1 MGLPINQCRDAAI
14 LVCAKAD
21 VDFEDFSITRA
32 GRREV
37 VRVTV
42 DRDGGVDLD
51 LIADISR
58 ELSESLDLIVDSE
71 DTPFVLE
78 VSSPGVDRPLTEL
91 RHWRRAIGHLV
102 KFNTLDSESPLEL
115 RVTAAES
122 DVISLTNAAGET
134 QQIPLSQIQHAVVQ
148 VEFNRGE

>member
-1 MGLPINQCRDAAI
+1 MGLPINQCRDAAVS
-14 LVCAKAD
+14 VCANAS
-21 VDFEDFSITRA
+21 VDLEDFSITRA
-32 GRREV
+32 GRREI
-37 VRVTV
+37 VRVTI

-58 ELSESLDLIVDSE
+58 ALSESLDLIVDSL
-71 DTPFVLE
+71 DAPFVLE

-102 KFNTLDSESPLEL
+102 KFTMLDSDSPLEL
-115 RVTAAES
+115 RVTAADS
-122 DVISLTNAAGET
+122 DVISFSNAVGDIR
-134 QQIPLSQIQHAVVQ
+134 QVPLSQIQHAVVQ

>member
-1 MGLPINQCRDAAI
+1 MGLPVDQCRDAAI
-14 LVCAKAD
+14 SVCVNAG
-21 VDFEDFSITRA
+21 VDLEDFSITRA

-58 ELSESLDLIVDSE
+58 ELSESLDLIVDSV
-71 DTPFVLE
+71 DAPFVLE

-102 KFNTLDSESPLEL
+102 KLNTLDSDSPLEL
-115 RVTAAES
+115 RVTAADSEA
-122 DVISLTNAAGET
+122 ISLTNAAGEIR
-134 QQIPLSQIQHAVVQ
+134 QMPLSQIQHAVVQ